1 MTIAEALQVA
11 EKVYNTQESKEERED
26 RIRREDRDYQTKE
39 NRRTQ
44 KEMVRV
50 LLAGAGRTAPPPD
63 RKGGA
68 RRQRLGEDQCAY
80 CKRLGH
86 WKNECPERG
95 KERGRL
101 REDRRTSCRE
111 EKREG
116 DWAKVLV
123 SGEED

>member
-11 EKVYNTQESKEERED
+11 EKVYNTRESKEERED

-63 RKGGA
+63 QKGGA
-68 RRQRLGEDQCAY
+68 HHQ
-80 CKRLGH
+80 
-86 WKNECPERG
+86 
-95 KERGRL
+95 
-101 REDRRTSCRE
+101 
-111 EKREG
+111 
-116 DWAKVLV
+116 
-123 SGEED
+123 